1 MNDSNLFGRIVK
13 AAVVVALYAFFF
25 IGAVVLITGCDEER
39 EDILQP
45 ALPTINLRAQ
55 DIDPSFRQFA
65 YAITA
70 SEPLPYSITL
80 RVDTTADVFANGHF
94 QIVRNKEILT
104 FKRGSQTV
112 YGFYNRYFLQAFLY
126 QNSFF
131 FDKEFGTLECVRGGG
146 AGSVPDPPRGAH
158 PVIQIKVMISHP
170 LPNDDHCVSL
180 AGGAYTI
187 ESSKLTLRA
196 PDDLIETLFPDPDT
210 RPWEVR

>member
-1 MNDSNLFGRIVK
+1 MNGSNLFGRIVK
-13 AAVVVALYAFFF
+13 AAVVSLYAFFF
-25 IGAVVLITGCDEER
+25 IGAVVLITGCGEER

-55 DIDPSFRQFA
+55 DIYPSYRQFA

-70 SEPLPYSITL
+70 SEPLPYPITL
-80 RVDTTADVFANGHF
+80 RVNTTADVFANGHF
-94 QIVRNKEILT
+94 QIVRNRDILH

-112 YGFYNRYFLQAFLY
+112 YGFYNGYFLQAFLN

-131 FDKEFGTLECVRGGG
+131 CDKEFGTLECVRSG
-146 AGSVPDPPRGAH
+146 AGGSVPDSPRGAH
-158 PVIQIKVMISHP
+158 PVIQITVMISH
-170 LPNDDHCVSL
+170 LRPNDDHCVGL

>member
-1 MNDSNLFGRIVK
+1 MTSKLS
-13 AAVVVALYAFFF
+13 LTFFLTPLLLA
-25 IGAVVLITGCDEER
+25 IWLAGCGEER

-45 ALPTINLRAQ
+45 VLPTINLRAQ

-70 SEPLPYSITL
+70 SEPLPYPITL

-112 YGFYNRYFLQAFLY
+112 YGFYNGYFLPAFLN

-131 FDKEFGTLECVRGGG
+131 FDKEFGTLECVRSG
-146 AGSVPDPPRGAH
+146 AGGSVPDSPRRAH

-170 LPNDDHCVSL
+170 LPNDDHCVGL
-180 AGGAYTI
+180 TGGAYDIGDSEIT
-187 ESSKLTLRA
+187 LTK
-196 PDDLIETLFPDPDT
+196 
-210 RPWEVR
+210 